1 MIKFYIRYVDNTLLL
16 AKEDEITNLDI
27 DYKEF
32 GFDHKRINSILS
44 LQDMCMILKPGKGQR
59 VVLIKKS
66 NYKQSMDPLF
76 SNQRKFKILNEDPII
91 KHLRTVQ
98 NYLNTLYNRRERTE
112 LEKKCALNLL
122 RLLWSM
128 VYLRFTNRMRRY
140 QVFDQ

>member
-76 SNQRKFKILNEDPII
+76 SNQRKFKVLNEDPII
-91 KHLRTVQ
+91 KHLI
-98 NYLNTLYNRRERTE
+98 NCPE
-112 LEKKCALNLL
+112 LFKHF
-122 RLLWSM
+122 
-128 VYLRFTNRMRRY
+128 V
-140 QVFDQ
+140 